1 MNVLMLLT
9 PKSEVRYLKDSA
21 TVRAALETMKHHG
34 YTALPVVTK
43 EGAYAGSVSEGDF
56 LRYIV
61 EHDVPEEWEK
71 VRLREILRP
80 DFHPAVTASVTTEEL
95 IRRAEN
101 QNFIPVTDDRGT
113 FIGIVTRKTVIETF
127 CEPQIDR
134 ESRMRA

>member
-9 PKSEVRYLKDSA
+9 PKSEVRYLKDTA
-21 TVRAALETMKHHG
+21 NVRAALETMKHHG

-61 EHDVPEEWEK
+61 ENGMSPDWEK
-71 VRLREILRP
+71 TRLRDILRP
-80 DFHPAVTASVTTEEL
+80 DFNPAVTAAVPTEEL
-95 IRRAEN
+95 IRRAER

-134 ESRMRA
+134 EKRMRA

>member
-9 PKSEVRYLKDSA
+9 PKSEVRYLKDTA
-21 TVRAALETMKHHG
+21 NVRAALETMKHHG

-61 EHDVPEEWEK
+61 ENGTPADWEK
-71 VRLREILRP
+71 IRLKEILRP
-80 DFHPAVTASVTTEEL
+80 GFNPAVTASVPTEEL
-95 IRRAEN
+95 IRRAEQ

-113 FIGIVTRKTVIETF
+113 FIGIVTRKTVIETS

-134 ESRMRA
+134 ERRMRA

>member
-61 EHDVPEEWEK
+61 EHGVPEEWEK

-80 DFHPAVTASVTTEEL
+80 DFHPAVTASVSM
-95 IRRAEN
+95 
-101 QNFIPVTDDRGT
+101 
-113 FIGIVTRKTVIETF
+113 
-127 CEPQIDR
+127 
-134 ESRMRA
+134 SRSV